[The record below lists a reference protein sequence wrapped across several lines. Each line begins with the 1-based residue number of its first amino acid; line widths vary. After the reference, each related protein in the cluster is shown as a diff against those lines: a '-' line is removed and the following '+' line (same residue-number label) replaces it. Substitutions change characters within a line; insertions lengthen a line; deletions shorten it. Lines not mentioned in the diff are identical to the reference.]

1 MFRDPLTIVSPNSPH
16 LNKPVELELAKAD
29 EQGRT
34 VHERCYLLKVRKVN
48 LIPPLNKTRYPAL
61 GGFFWVTRARQA
73 SCAKNPNS
81 SGLDSGGTGL
91 RHTQQMFSR
100 GNSIGPS

>member
-16 LNKPVELELAKAD
+16 LNKPVDLELAKAD

-48 LIPPLNKTRYPAL
+48 LIPPPNKT
-61 GGFFWVTRARQA
+61 
-73 SCAKNPNS
+73 C
-81 SGLDSGGTGL
+81 
-91 RHTQQMFSR
+91 
-100 GNSIGPS
+100 